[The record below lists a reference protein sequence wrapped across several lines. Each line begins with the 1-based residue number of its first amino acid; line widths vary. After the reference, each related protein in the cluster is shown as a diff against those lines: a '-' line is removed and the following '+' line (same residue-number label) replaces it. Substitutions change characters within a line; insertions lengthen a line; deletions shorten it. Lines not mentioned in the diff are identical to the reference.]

1 MYDVLTYRDFAQQV
15 NVILG
20 LDRVYCRRRPRLQN
34 AFGGHVRDLT
44 NVPNSS
50 V

>member
-34 AFGGHVRDLT
+34 ASWCIGGHVRDT
-44 NVPNSS
+44 DS
-50 V
+50 